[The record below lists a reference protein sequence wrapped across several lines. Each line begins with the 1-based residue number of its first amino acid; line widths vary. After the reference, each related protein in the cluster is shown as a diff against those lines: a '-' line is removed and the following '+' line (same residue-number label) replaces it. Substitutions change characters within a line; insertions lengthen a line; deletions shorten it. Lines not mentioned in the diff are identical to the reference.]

1 MKNLI
6 QCVEIFTAL
15 HTAHTLGL
23 QLAPGAHTQCTDES
37 GGVSPQNLQHQDAV
51 PSAAPQNAPVSEWL
65 CPGFRRGALFT
76 QGEEEEGTRWSSTP
90 PLSGSCRG
98 RSCARTGSRC
108 HTRRYR
114 CRHSRQRRRR
124 HTSSH
129 TALCEHPHT
138 CQCYRYRLGSGGAAV
153 AERVRWE
160 TIETTGVSRTNVQV
174 AGCRCVMVMAVGGT
188 ARALRGRR

>member
-1 MKNLI
+1 MKNFI

-114 CRHSRQRRRR
+114 CRHSRRRRR
-124 HTSSH
+124 RHRRRGHHTSSH

-138 CQCYRYRLGSGGAAV
+138 RQCYRYRLGSGGAAA
-153 AERVRWE
+153 AER
-160 TIETTGVSRTNVQV
+160 GS
-174 AGCRCVMVMAVGGT
+174 VGND
-188 ARALRGRR
+188 RNNRRQ